1 MSHFDDSF
9 LWEISWKYQITNKQS
24 ELVYKDDQSHFIH
37 RENLPYYEFSR
48 TDRIAIKRLIIDWKM
63 APHKVYGIVSTN
75 LISGFSENPRNQL
88 CCFVKIPKTTIT
100 DIEFISPV
108 FYEVQRPFLHE
119 AKFNIKSMFGDA
131 VPEIKNIYLQLLT
144 ESSK

>member
-1 MSHFDDSF
+1 MKSFD
-9 LWEISWKYQITNKQS
+9 IYGINQN
-24 ELVYKDDQSHFIH
+24 EL
-37 RENLPYYEFSR
+37 NLPYYEFNR

-63 APHKVYGIVSTN
+63 APHKVYGLVSTN

-88 CCFVKIPKTTIT
+88 CCFVKMPKTTIT

-119 AKFNIKSMFGDA
+119 AEFNIESMFGEA

>member
-1 MSHFDDSF
+1 
-9 LWEISWKYQITNKQS
+9 
-24 ELVYKDDQSHFIH
+24 
-37 RENLPYYEFSR
+37 
-48 TDRIAIKRLIIDWKM
+48 M
-63 APHKVYGIVSTN
+63 APHKVYGLVSTN

-88 CCFVKIPKTTIT
+88 CCFVKMPKTTIT

-119 AKFNIKSMFGDA
+119 AEFNIESMFGEA

>member
-1 MSHFDDSF
+1 MKSFD
-9 LWEISWKYQITNKQS
+9 IYGINQN
-24 ELVYKDDQSHFIH
+24 EL
-37 RENLPYYEFSR
+37 NLPYYEFNR

-63 APHKVYGIVSTN
+63 APHKVYGLVSTN

-119 AKFNIKSMFGDA
+119 AEFNIESMFGEA

>member
-1 MSHFDDSF
+1 MKSFD
-9 LWEISWKYQITNKQS
+9 IYGINQN
-24 ELVYKDDQSHFIH
+24 EL
-37 RENLPYYEFSR
+37 NLPYYEFNR

-63 APHKVYGIVSTN
+63 APHKVYGVVSTN

-88 CCFVKIPKTTIT
+88 CCFVKMPKTTIT

-119 AKFNIKSMFGDA
+119 AEFNIESMFGEA

>member
-1 MSHFDDSF
+1 MKSF
-9 LWEISWKYQITNKQS
+9 HIYGINQNE
-24 ELVYKDDQSHFIH
+24 F
-37 RENLPYYEFSR
+37 NLPYYEFSR

-100 DIEFISPV
+100 EVQFISPV
-108 FYEVQRPFLHE
+108 FHEVQRPFLQE
-119 AKFNIKSMFGDA
+119 ARFTIESMFGEPM
-131 VPEIKNIYLQLLT
+131 PEIKNIYFQLIT
-144 ESSK
+144 ESYQKIKV

>member
-1 MSHFDDSF
+1 MKSFD
-9 LWEISWKYQITNKQS
+9 IYGINKN
-24 ELVYKDDQSHFIH
+24 EF
-37 RENLPYYEFSR
+37 NLPYYEFNR

-63 APHKVYGIVSTN
+63 APHKVYGLVSTN

-88 CCFVKIPKTTIT
+88 CCFVKMPKTTIT

-119 AKFNIKSMFGDA
+119 AEFNIESMFGEA

>member
-1 MSHFDDSF
+1 MKSF
-9 LWEISWKYQITNKQS
+9 HIYGINQNE
-24 ELVYKDDQSHFIH
+24 F
-37 RENLPYYEFSR
+37 NLPYYEFSR

-100 DIEFISPV
+100 EVQFISPV
-108 FYEVQRPFLHE
+108 FHEVQRPFLQE
-119 AKFNIKSMFGDA
+119 AKFTIESMFGEPM
-131 VPEIKNIYLQLLT
+131 PEIKNIYFQLIT
-144 ESSK
+144 ESYQKIKV

>member
-1 MSHFDDSF
+1 MKSFDIYGINHNEF
-9 LWEISWKYQITNKQS
+9 
-24 ELVYKDDQSHFIH
+24 
-37 RENLPYYEFSR
+37 NLPYYEFNR

-63 APHKVYGIVSTN
+63 APHKVYGIISTN

-88 CCFVKIPKTTIT
+88 CCFVKMPKTTIT

-108 FYEVQRPFLHE
+108 FYEVQQPFLQE
-119 AKFNIKSMFGDA
+119 AKFNIESMFGEA

>member
-1 MSHFDDSF
+1 MKSFDIYGINQNEF
-9 LWEISWKYQITNKQS
+9 
-24 ELVYKDDQSHFIH
+24 
-37 RENLPYYEFSR
+37 NLPYYEFNR
-48 TDRIAIKRLIIDWKM
+48 RDRIAIKRLIIDWKM
-63 APHKVYGIVSTN
+63 APHKVYGIISTN

-108 FYEVQRPFLHE
+108 FYEVQQPFLQE
-119 AKFNIKSMFGDA
+119 AKFNIESMFGEA

>member
-1 MSHFDDSF
+1 MKSFD
-9 LWEISWKYQITNKQS
+9 IYGINQN
-24 ELVYKDDQSHFIH
+24 EL
-37 RENLPYYEFSR
+37 NLPYYEFNR

-88 CCFVKIPKTTIT
+88 CCFVKMPKTTVT

-119 AKFNIKSMFGDA
+119 AEFNIESMFGEA

>member
-1 MSHFDDSF
+1 MTSRTLFIEKMKSFDIYGSNRNEF
-9 LWEISWKYQITNKQS
+9 
-24 ELVYKDDQSHFIH
+24 
-37 RENLPYYEFSR
+37 NLPYYEFNR

-88 CCFVKIPKTTIT
+88 CCFVKMPKTTIT

>member
-1 MSHFDDSF
+1 MKSFDIY
-9 LWEISWKYQITNKQS
+9 EINQN
-24 ELVYKDDQSHFIH
+24 EF
-37 RENLPYYEFSR
+37 NLPYYEFNR

-88 CCFVKIPKTTIT
+88 CCFVKMPKTTIT

-108 FYEVQRPFLHE
+108 LLEFLFITFEVTCR
-119 AKFNIKSMFGDA
+119 
-131 VPEIKNIYLQLLT
+131 
-144 ESSK
+144 